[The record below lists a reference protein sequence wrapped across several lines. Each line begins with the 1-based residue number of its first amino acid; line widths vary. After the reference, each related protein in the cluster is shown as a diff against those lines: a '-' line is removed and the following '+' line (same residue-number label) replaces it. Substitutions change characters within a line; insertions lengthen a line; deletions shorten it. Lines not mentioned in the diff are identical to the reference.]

1 MENRGELNSLIKTDR
16 SSGMLVISVSAGG
29 VFFSV
34 RVGYKE
40 RNEES
45 CTASL
50 GFSLVGLNTLK
61 LESELVLLTCSLQMK
76 LPSVFSGLLRKCVH
90 VG

>member
-1 MENRGELNSLIKTDR
+1 
-16 SSGMLVISVSAGG
+16 MLVISVSAGG

-61 LESELVLLTCSLQMK
+61 LESELVLLIAEGGDYLFTADEASLC
-76 LPSVFSGLLRKCVH
+76 VFRTPKEMCACGLDGSCCGLQET
-90 VG
+90 